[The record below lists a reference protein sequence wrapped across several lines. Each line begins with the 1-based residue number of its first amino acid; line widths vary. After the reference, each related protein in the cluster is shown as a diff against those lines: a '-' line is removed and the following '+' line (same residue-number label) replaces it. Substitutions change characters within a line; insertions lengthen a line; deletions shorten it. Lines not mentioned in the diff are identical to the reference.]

1 MLRSLAALA
10 LSLGAVADAA
20 AQEERTVCV
29 YDPMGT
35 NGPAYANAQ
44 AMAVEAASQG
54 VKIKLRADVEE
65 KTAAEDLVAGKC
77 DAALLTGVATRR
89 FGLASSTI
97 EAIGA
102 LPEYGWLKSTLAYLA
117 NPKLA
122 SRMVAGDYETAG
134 IYPGGA
140 IYLFTQDKAWRHT
153 SDLAGKTIAIIG
165 DDNAAATM
173 AREVGMSTKT
183 ASTATFGPMYN
194 SNSVDCAYAPPTAY
208 EPLELYRGIGDEG
221 GIIDFPLSQLT
232 LQVVI
237 RKDRFPEGFGQWG
250 RTYSYQQFDKV
261 MRQVTAAEDK
271 IGKHKLDIPDE
282 DKPGYED
289 KFLEVRL
296 TLREKGIYDKLILG
310 LMRRVRC
317 EAAPTRA
324 ECADPKE

>member
-1 MLRSLAALA
+1 MVRTVLAAA
-10 LSLGAVADAA
+10 LTLVSATAF
-20 AQEERTVCV
+20 AQDTRTVCV

-44 AMAVEAASQG
+44 AMAVEAAGQG
-54 VKIKLRADVEE
+54 VKITLRADVEE

-77 DAALLTGVATRR
+77 DAALLTGVMTRR
-89 FGLASSTI
+89 FGLATSTL

-102 LPEYGWLKSTLAYLA
+102 LPEYAWLKSTLGYLA

-122 SRMVAGDYETAG
+122 SKMVAGDYETAG
-134 IYPGGA
+134 FYPGGA
-140 IYLFTQDKAWRHT
+140 IYLFTQNKAWRHT
-153 SDLAGKTIAIIG
+153 KDLAGKTIEIIG
-165 DDNAAATM
+165 DDAAATTM

-194 SNSVDCAYAPPTAY
+194 SNSVDAAYAPPTAY
-208 EPLELYRGIGDEG
+208 EPLELYRGIGDDG

-237 RKDRFPEGFGQWG
+237 RRDRFPEGFGQWA

-261 MRQVTAAEDK
+261 MRQVEEAETK
-271 IGKHKLDIPDE
+271 IAKHKLEIPAA

-289 KFLEVRL
+289 KFLQVRL
-296 TLREKGIYDKLILG
+296 TLRERGVYDATLLK

-317 EAAPTRA
+317 AADGTRA